1 MVITLC
7 TNLRHFMGDVA
18 KDLRKQ
24 KIMQNQNILI
34 VHALVTSSC
43 LADCMP
49 VAVSHAAL
57 LNICNYLVFKNCLS
71 AANLSNDVTLQ

>member
-1 MVITLC
+1 
-7 TNLRHFMGDVA
+7 MGDVA

-34 VHALVTSSC
+34 VHTLVTSC

-49 VAVSHAAL
+49 VAVSRTAL
-57 LNICNYLVFKNCLS
+57 LNICNYLVFKNYLS
-71 AANLSNDVTLQ
+71 AADLLIANQ

>member
-34 VHALVTSSC
+34 VHALVTSLC
-43 LADCMP
+43 LSDCMP

-57 LNICNYLVFKNCLS
+57 LNICNYLVFNSCLS
-71 AANLSNDVTLQ
+71 AADLSNDVTLQ